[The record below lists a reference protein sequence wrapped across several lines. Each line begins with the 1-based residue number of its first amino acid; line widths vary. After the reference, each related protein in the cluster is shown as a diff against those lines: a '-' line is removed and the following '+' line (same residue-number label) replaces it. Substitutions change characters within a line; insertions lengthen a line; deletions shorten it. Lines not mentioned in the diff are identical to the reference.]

1 MQMSANYAVGDKEN
15 YMSCVARRRHQLLV
29 NEDHNRN
36 VSLNQRKRKFGWDRT
51 GRSDQTEPNG
61 RECAKIVSG
70 VVGLPSAFSYAS
82 LASVPHSVDYSDDH
96 DNRVVSEVSAESD
109 NHLNAFQAQVF
120 SSKEL
125 LILQKS
131 SKEKMFIPS
140 SAVVSGQT
148 TFDVVAKLKQ
158 YFTRFYELSS
168 FPRRLQ

>member
-1 MQMSANYAVGDKEN
+1 MAKTS
-15 YMSCVARRRHQLLV
+15 VAV
-29 NEDHNRN
+29 NEDRNRD
-36 VSLNQRKRKFGWDRT
+36 VSLNQSKRKFGWDRT
-51 GRSDQTEPNG
+51 GRSDWTVPNG

-70 VVGLPSAFSYAS
+70 VVDLPSTFSYAS
-82 LASVPHSVDYSDDH
+82 LASVPHNIDNSEDH

-131 SKEKMFIPS
+131 SEEKTSIPS
-140 SAVVSGQT
+140 SAVVRGQT
-148 TFDVVAKLKQ
+148 TFDVVVKLKQ